1 MADHGL
7 VWDSYTYTALL
18 MGTGDRK
25 EVLTWPL
32 FIPHLPYLSSAV
44 YFNFNF
50 ILVQLSFYIIL
61 LILILF
67 LFLLLF
73 TFSFILLLLFIFN
86 FIFNFFFL
94 LQVISL
100 WENMVKQR
108 ILPTQAAAAELFK
121 ACEMEGSGIIALGA
135 LKWLWAL
142 NPSFPSTESPVSTIQ
157 DPNGEYCLFLG
168 FILGFLLVMVPTC
181 LYDW

>member
-1 MADHGL
+1 
-7 VWDSYTYTALL
+7 

-32 FIPHLPYLSSAV
+32 IISHLPYLFSAV

-50 ILVQLSFYIIL
+50 ILVQLSFYIIRL
-61 LILILF
+61 FTGVELIIFLILILILILNLF

-73 TFSFILLLLFIFN
+73 IFSFILLLL

-157 DPNGEYCLFLG
+157 DPNGECCLFLG